1 MSTIYITGATGFLGS
16 NLANDL
22 KRKKYNVVIIT
33 RKKKLLIDGFQ
44 IINMRKNFVPSNSIL
59 IHLAESNDVKKINRL
74 GNIYFEKATSF
85 LKKILNYNWKHVI
98 YASSVLVY
106 GARCNKKHSP
116 LKKLKPY
123 NIYTK
128 NKLYFENLVLKKDGT
143 VLRFTNIYGKGMSK
157 NNLFSDIFKQ
167 VKKKSNILE
176 VKNLLPIRD
185 YLWIDDA
192 VNAIKCAIEKKPN
205 DILNIGTGSSFS
217 VLEIIKIIRISYNI
231 NIKNI
236 KSIEK
241 NKNIDVI
248 RLNINKTK
256 KTLDWVPETHLK
268 VVY

>member
-1 MSTIYITGATGFLGS
+1 
-16 NLANDL
+16 
-22 KRKKYNVVIIT
+22 
-33 RKKKLLIDGFQ
+33 
-44 IINMRKNFVPSNSIL
+44 
-59 IHLAESNDVKKINRL
+59 
-74 GNIYFEKATSF
+74 
-85 LKKILNYNWKHVI
+85 
-98 YASSVLVY
+98 
-106 GARCNKKHSP
+106 
-116 LKKLKPY
+116 
-123 NIYTK
+123 
-128 NKLYFENLVLKKDGT
+128 
-143 VLRFTNIYGKGMSK
+143 MSK

-256 KTLDWVPETHLK
+256 KTLDWVPETHIKSGILK
-268 VVY
+268 LRLFDK